1 MYWLACLSATS
12 LLMLQG
18 CASNPSQPS
27 RAESPRAVASAAQD
41 PKDEW
46 LAEAERAIEAQ
57 EFVNARR
64 LLQQLRQGQLS
75 ETQQTEWLIL
85 AGQLSIDTGDLE
97 ATESYLYQLSRRV
110 QASTPEQRIK
120 IKLLAA
126 DLYENKGEYFAAA
139 RTRVFAAPDLS
150 GSLSDATSQA
160 YENHQAIWRALQ
172 QLPRQALVSKALEH
186 KGTELGQWVALS
198 AISQSQTTSIDE
210 QLAAVK
216 QWQLAYPT
224 HPAARVLPGSLAFL
238 QTLAIERPTKI
249 ALLLPLSGPLARSGK
264 AIRDGFLASHFHALN
279 QGQATPEIRV
289 YDSESPQGIELAYAE
304 ALMDQVDWIVGPVGK
319 DAVTQLE
326 QEPSLLLPTLALNYG
341 ESEFDGFERVPP
353 TNLFQFG
360 LSPEDEA
367 IQIAELAWNNGH
379 KRALVMVPEGPWGER
394 IYHSFYEHWTALGG
408 EIGEVKFY
416 PAANDYNPHIR
427 NLLNVDESAARAKE
441 IRRLVGLP
449 IEFEPRRRKDSDW
462 LFMVAQP
469 QQARQI
475 KPTLAFNFASDLPVY
490 ATSHVYTGHQDENHD
505 RDLNGV
511 RFCDLPWVLDPDE
524 LYQSVEQAT
533 PNGQGPYL
541 RLYAMGVDAYRV
553 LPRLLQLKA
562 FPYSRL
568 QGATGKLSLGQDQRV
583 KRQTECT
590 QFRNGRPVAL

>member
-18 CASNPSQPS
+18 CASNPSQPN
-27 RAESPRAVASAAQD
+27 RAESQGAVANAVQD

-57 EFVNARR
+57 EFVNAHR
-64 LLQQLRQGQLS
+64 LLQQLRQGSLS
-75 ETQQTEWLIL
+75 KAQQTEWLIL
-85 AGQLSIDTGDLE
+85 AGQLSLGTGDIE
-97 ATESYLYQLSRRV
+97 ATESYLYQLSQR
-110 QASTPEQRIK
+110 AKTSTPEQRIK
-120 IKLLAA
+120 IRLLAA
-126 DLYENKGEYFAAA
+126 DLYESKGEYFAAA
-139 RTRVFAAPDLS
+139 GTRVFAAPDLS
-150 GSLSDATSQA
+150 GSLSDATSMVYQ
-160 YENHQAIWRALQ
+160 NHQAIWRTLQ
-172 QLPRQALVSKALEH
+172 QMPRQALISKALEH

-216 QWQLAYPT
+216 QWQLAYPA

-238 QTLAIERPTKI
+238 QTLAIERPSKI

-279 QGQATPEIRV
+279 QGQSTPDIRV
-289 YDSESPQGIELAYAE
+289 YDSEVPQGIELAYAE

-326 QEPSLLLPTLALNYG
+326 QELSLLLPTLALNYG
-341 ESEFDGFERVPP
+341 ESEFDGFERIPP

-394 IYHSFYEHWTALGG
+394 IYHRFYEHWTALGG

-568 QGATGKLSLGQDQRV
+568 QGATGKLSLEQDQRV